1 MKPVE
6 ENDCSTIWGEVLLWF
21 SAVLFLLVCFAAV
34 AAWVGFLVLGT
45 IHLIGD

>member
-6 ENDCSTIWGEVLLWF
+6 ENDCSTIWGEALLWF

-34 AAWVGFLVLGT
+34 AAWVGFLVLGI